1 MADDRFYNAARRVVQ
16 PILKRGFDWVVRG
29 DEHIP
34 ASGGVLLAANHIS
47 YFDGL
52 CLAYVADRRGRR
64 TKFLVKAS
72 FFDVP
77 GVGWILRGVGDIPV
91 GVRRHGDRSS
101 ALDAAVEAL
110 RAGWCVGVFPEGR
123 ISPDLEPGEP
133 RTGVARM
140 AAAAGV
146 PVLPVGLW
154 GSHRVWTPRRWPRPR
169 RVAEAVAVGEPLSV
183 EDDDDPVV
191 AADRIMTAICG
202 QVGEARRLYP
212 ERPPAG
218 RAAWWYRSPD
228 TARLRPCQGDS
239 F

>member
-1 MADDRFYNAARRVVQ
+1 MADDRFYNVARRLVR
-16 PILKRGFDWVVRG
+16 PILERGFHWVVRG

-47 YFDGL
+47 FLDGL

-72 FFDVP
+72 VFDVP
-77 GVGWILRGVGDIPV
+77 GVGWVLRGVGDIPV
-91 GVRRHGDRSS
+91 GVRRDGDRSS
-101 ALDAAVEAL
+101 ALDAAIEAL
-110 RAGWCVGVFPEGR
+110 RAGWCLGVFPEGR

-154 GSHRVWTPRRWPRPR
+154 GSHRVWTRSRWPRPR
-169 RVAEAVAVGEPLSV
+169 RVAEAVAVGEPLYV
-183 EDDDDPVV
+183 EADDDPVA
-191 AADRIMTAICG
+191 AADRIMTAICA

-218 RAAWWYRSPD
+218 QEAWWYRSPD
-228 TARLRPCQGDS
+228 TARLRPCQEDS